1 MPELSQQAI
10 HEGAIEQLLLNAVS
24 AAINS
29 SVHAVTKEVN
39 IKSNQ
44 ISGSV

>member
-10 HEGAIEQLLLNAVS
+10 HEGAIEQLLLNAIS

-29 SVHAVTKEVN
+29 LVHSYHSCNEGVN
-39 IKSNQ
+39 ITNSLY
-44 ISGSV
+44 